1 MYLSACI
8 IFITF
13 TVLSPGVSWQVQ
25 FCQLRTDQLD
35 WRLACYIYHR
45 TELGET
51 DWNFTD
57 WPTSHSVM
65 FPPCWPYR
73 RCEPGDG
80 LETTDRCQP
89 CNYGWYSQS
98 HLTGPACP
106 SLLSGSPHYFCCDT
120 SLSPLLII
128 IPPPPTSPPALRGT
142 NTTTSFRRR
151 PGTDTGKLC
160 IRGSGKVLKQNA
172 FIHLFMACIQQLK
185 HGLWYEK

>member
-1 MYLSACI
+1 MTGPVLSTPDWPAGLTSCLLYLSPDRI
-8 IFITF
+8 RWNR
-13 TVLSPGVSWQVQ
+13 LE
-25 FCQLRTDQLD
+25 LYRLTDISLCNVPSV
-35 WRLACYIYHR
+35 RL
-45 TELGET
+45 
-51 DWNFTD
+51 
-57 WPTSHSVM
+57 
-65 FPPCWPYR
+65 YR